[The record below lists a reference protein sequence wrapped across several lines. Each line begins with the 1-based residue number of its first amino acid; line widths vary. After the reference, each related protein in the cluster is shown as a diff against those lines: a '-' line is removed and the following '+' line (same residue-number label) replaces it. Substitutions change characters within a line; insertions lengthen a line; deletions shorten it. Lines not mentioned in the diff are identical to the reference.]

1 MTEVLSPLQASALL
15 DILTH
20 YDTYSEIRDF
30 RYPGALDTYG
40 PPFSKEKKEA
50 STAPALQGLLA
61 RFLLVVP
68 GLRDVPSEFWTV
80 QVYQLIELLEE
91 ANLSESYDKGS
102 IGSRKTL
109 STAVSALIE
118 YPVRGTFGGFAE
130 VDDDNNHYDL
140 SSADDL
146 ARGFRNFVDQCIY
159 GTVLDDLV
167 KKAAETD
174 QLSEHSNLI
183 KAVHEFVLV
192 K

>member
-1 MTEVLSPLQASALL
+1 MTTTLSTAQSAALF

-20 YDTYSEIRDF
+20 FDTYSEIRRF
-30 RYPGALDTYG
+30 VKPGPLTTYG
-40 PPFSKEKKEA
+40 PPFSHKEHEQ
-50 STAPALQGLLA
+50 STSPALQALLS
-61 RFLLVVP
+61 RFILVVP
-68 GLRDVPSEFWTV
+68 GLRDVPEEFWEV
-80 QVYQLIELLEE
+80 QIKTIINDLVK

-109 STAVSALIE
+109 STAVSALLE

-130 VDDDNNHYDL
+130 IDDDNDKYDL
-140 SSADDL
+140 SSAEDL
-146 ARGFRNFVDQCIY
+146 SRGFRNFVDQCIY
-159 GTVLDDLV
+159 GTVLEDLV

-174 QLSEHSNLI
+174 KLDDHTNLI